1 VETGTEARLAT
12 FHCALEICR
21 AAWGLLLL
29 LIQLQGCLANA
40 TGVWIQQSALEEI
53 VPYGTNHSW
62 ETIMKRLAFML
73 ALGAIMAHGAAQ
85 TPATNTLNGYIS
97 DSKCGAMHMD
107 NGLGCVNKC
116 IEDGYLP
123 VFVDAQ
129 KKVWA
134 IENPYAVK
142 GYYGYNV
149 KIEGAVNLSEKSI
162 HVDKITKT
170 GGVLGG
176 MKDGMPM

>member
-1 VETGTEARLAT
+1 MKCLT
-12 FHCALEICR
+12 FI
-21 AAWGLLLL
+21 
-29 LIQLQGCLANA
+29 
-40 TGVWIQQSALEEI
+40 
-53 VPYGTNHSW
+53 
-62 ETIMKRLAFML
+62 L
-73 ALGAIMAHGAAQ
+73 ALGSITAFGAAQ
-85 TPATNTLNGYIS
+85 TTKTQTLSGYIS

-107 NGLGCVNKC
+107 NGLGCVKKC
-116 IEDGYLP
+116 IEDGYFP

-142 GYYGYNV
+142 DYYGYNV
-149 KIEGAVNLSEKSI
+149 KVVTEVNPSGKSI